1 VSPLAGVPFS
11 AVFPA
16 VPVRIFPGECN
27 SPGIQFH
34 SWEEGSLL
42 SSGDE
47 GGVEVTDELKVP
59 EPAKASL
66 IGSEVNFVVGE
77 SSSELSEDSLL
88 TSEFKLLV
96 SKF

>member
-1 VSPLAGVPFS
+1 MEGVPFS
-11 AVFPA
+11 AVFPV

-27 SPGIQFH
+27 SPGVQFH
-34 SWEEGSLL
+34 SWEQGSLL

-47 GGVEVTDELKVP
+47 GGVEVTDELKFP
-59 EPAKASL
+59 ELAKTSL